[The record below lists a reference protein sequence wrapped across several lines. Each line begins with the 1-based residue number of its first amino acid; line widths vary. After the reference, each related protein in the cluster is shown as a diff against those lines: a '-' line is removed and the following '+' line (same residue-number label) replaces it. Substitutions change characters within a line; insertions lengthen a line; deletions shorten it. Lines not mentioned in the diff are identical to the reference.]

1 MAHTLDTLEIVER
14 LEGAGMDHA
23 QAAAIAGVFRS
34 DTSDLVTRDALEAA
48 LATAKYQLMLSQV
61 AIAGALFAAIKLFA

>member
-1 MAHTLDTLEIVER
+1 MAHSLDTLEIVER

-23 QAAAIAGVFRS
+23 QAAAIAGVLRS
-34 DTSDLVTRDALEAA
+34 DTSDLVTRDALDAA
-48 LATAKYQLMLSQV
+48 LANAKYQLMLSQV